1 MLSDIVGTTQ
11 TSNLTLLLEHLVASE
26 FFSCNIF
33 LTSEEDKSFTITIFF
48 ISSTEIKF
56 QSTIMKGIL
65 MTCGAVEVFL
75 PKDIHTQETDAC
87 GCTYCI
93 RFVFYVVWQQKIHLN
108 VIYDTEKYLRYFA
121 IKIIIG

>member
-1 MLSDIVGTTQ
+1 
-11 TSNLTLLLEHLVASE
+11 
-26 FFSCNIF
+26 
-33 LTSEEDKSFTITIFF
+33 
-48 ISSTEIKF
+48 
-56 QSTIMKGIL
+56 MKGIL

-93 RFVFYVVWQQKIHLN
+93 QFVFYVVWQQKIHLN

-121 IKIIIG
+121 IKIIID